1 MKNSQKTNLP
11 LYLIFG
17 AFALSLALRLIRL
30 GGLPLGDLEASVA
43 LQALA
48 VGRQG
53 QATFGPFAAYVGLT
67 GLDFYLFAAGNFMA
81 RFWFAFAGALVVFVP
96 WLFRERIGHWPALL
110 LAMVLAISPEM
121 VGISRIIGSPM
132 MAFVFLLLALGLFFK
147 QRPILAGGSLALALM
162 SGPGFWMGV
171 VILGLAALIYRLIL
185 VDEPLL
191 DRPELTDGR
200 SFWLRFG
207 LSFGATLVVV
217 GTGFFLAPANVSGI
231 FAGLVAF
238 LQGFAA
244 PRTTSLVQIPLALVA
259 YTVEALLLGIVGSI
273 RAILVRDRL
282 GIFLLIW
289 WVVGLV
295 FVLLYPA
302 GGAVDIIWVTLPLW
316 LLTVRTMFFAWRM
329 PQDNRMIMILTTIFV
344 MVIFAFLLLIF
355 RGLVIP
361 TLAQDLRINYLL
373 ALIGGS
379 VLLIAV
385 VLLVSYGWSQEVA
398 LPGLLMGLAI
408 VFVVGLFA
416 LSVQSTGLA
425 PERSWELWY
434 PQEPQVT
441 TVWLRG
447 TIDDIEDWN
456 TSGKGALEI
465 VVSGFD
471 HPSMQWLLRDEASVE
486 FVSSAVPQ
494 SQPGILITTAQE
506 IPEISN
512 SYRGQDLVWYQR
524 PLWSEMSAFDTLGWL
539 LMRDVPTVTENV
551 IIWVR
556 TDLMPDAQFS
566 R

>member
-147 QRPILAGGSLALALM
+147 QKPILAGGSLALALM

-191 DRPELTDGR
+191 DRPELRDGR

-217 GTGFFLAPANVSGI
+217 GTGFFLAPANLSGI

-244 PRTTSLVQIPLALVA
+244 PRMTLLVQIPLALVA

-302 GGAVDIIWVTLPLW
+302 GGAVDILWVTLPLW

-344 MVIFAFLLLIF
+344 VIIFAFLLLIF

-471 HPSMQWLLRDEASVE
+471 HPSMRWLLRDEASVE

>member
-17 AFALSLALRLIRL
+17 AFALALALRLIRL

-96 WLFRERIGHWPALL
+96 WLFRERIGRWPALL
-110 LAMVLAISPEM
+110 LALVLAISPEM

-147 QRPILAGGSLALALM
+147 QKPILAGGSLALALM

-191 DRPELTDGR
+191 DRPELADGR

-217 GTGFFLAPANVSGI
+217 GTGFFLAPANLSGI

-244 PRTTSLVQIPLALVA
+244 PRTTSFVQIPLALVA

-302 GGAVDIIWVTLPLW
+302 GGAVDILWVTLPLW

-344 MVIFAFLLLIF
+344 VVIFAFLLLIF

-471 HPSMQWLLRDEASVE
+471 HPSMRWLLRDEASVE

>member
-17 AFALSLALRLIRL
+17 AFTLALALRLIRL

-147 QRPILAGGSLALALM
+147 QKPILAGGSLALALM

-191 DRPELTDGR
+191 DRPELADGR

-217 GTGFFLAPANVSGI
+217 GTGFFLAPANLSGI

-244 PRTTSLVQIPLALVA
+244 PRTTSFVQIPLALVA

-344 MVIFAFLLLIF
+344 VVIFAFLLLIF

-471 HPSMQWLLRDEASVE
+471 HPSMRWLLRDEASVE

-512 SYRGQDLVWYQR
+512 SYRGQDLVWYQQ